1 MSGMLLL
8 LASVGIAA
16 MQALPFGGLRGE
28 VRDAATG
35 QTLEGAMVAVVGD
48 LDRQVITDGSG
59 RYFLQ
64 RVEPGLRRVR
74 VTRLGHSTIE
84 IEVRVPDE
92 GVVSVDFLLQPE
104 PVRLPVVTAEADA
117 PAPPA
122 LNGEPVAETPGMAT
136 AMRALDQSVGLADL
150 NMIGQAQA
158 LEGPTWAKPSAAV
171 YVRAAGS
178 NLSLVT
184 IDGAPVFAPYNL
196 GGILDPIMP
205 PAIGSVA
212 SYHGGAPARVAG
224 GLSEVVEMDSRRNGG
239 RDLHARAF
247 VDLIAAGGGLDAPLG
262 DRGNFTFSGRLL
274 HGGATSPVVGQALDQ
289 AYGDALASAWFQ
301 TGAHDTVS
309 ATLFWNNESVVLSPT
324 EVAARQPGWGNI
336 AGSARYSGS
345 TPLGR
350 TRFTAAHGE
359 FRTHIPIRG
368 GVRTADG
375 LTQRTRLSLDFGRP
389 VGTATVGYG
398 AQYERYAVATRFG
411 GFPFSVG
418 SNLLEQGGNE
428 TLVAAYVDGAVPLRP
443 GLALSAGLR
452 GEAYGEGLQ
461 PTLSPRLAVWWAA
474 SDVLT
479 INASG
484 GRYNQLVA
492 GPDSSRSI
500 PLLANDGSTE
510 RIMAPSQFT
519 VATATH
525 VVLGFVWHKPGL
537 PVVSATGYWKSA
549 DGVPEAIGRT
559 LENAGVDIWVR
570 QSGRVVSVWGAY
582 SYDRAWPGVGG
593 DPEVLAG
600 RHFLRAG
607 GTIFMVADQ
616 VRFDAAIAYGTGLE
630 FSVIPGVPLGSAAG
644 DAPLPGGGL
653 PVPPPPSGPGRKS
666 PAASIR
672 RSVAPSNSSIDNSY
686 LRLNLQA
693 TADIRTSFF
702 GRQAMF
708 RPYIRVINAL
718 DRSDALFYQL
728 DPDSGLVPKAVG
740 SVPMI
745 PVLGIEWS
753 M

>member
-262 DRGNFTFSGRLL
+262 DRGNFTFSGRL
-274 HGGATSPVVGQALDQ
+274 
-289 AYGDALASAWFQ
+289 
-301 TGAHDTVS
+301 
-309 ATLFWNNESVVLSPT
+309 
-324 EVAARQPGWGNI
+324 R
-336 AGSARYSGS
+336 
-345 TPLGR
+345 
-350 TRFTAAHGE
+350 
-359 FRTHIPIRG
+359 
-368 GVRTADG
+368 
-375 LTQRTRLSLDFGRP
+375 
-389 VGTATVGYG
+389 
-398 AQYERYAVATRFG
+398 
-411 GFPFSVG
+411 
-418 SNLLEQGGNE
+418 
-428 TLVAAYVDGAVPLRP
+428 
-443 GLALSAGLR
+443 
-452 GEAYGEGLQ
+452 
-461 PTLSPRLAVWWAA
+461 
-474 SDVLT
+474 
-479 INASG
+479 
-484 GRYNQLVA
+484 
-492 GPDSSRSI
+492 
-500 PLLANDGSTE
+500 
-510 RIMAPSQFT
+510 
-519 VATATH
+519 
-525 VVLGFVWHKPGL
+525 
-537 PVVSATGYWKSA
+537 
-549 DGVPEAIGRT
+549 
-559 LENAGVDIWVR
+559 
-570 QSGRVVSVWGAY
+570 
-582 SYDRAWPGVGG
+582 
-593 DPEVLAG
+593 
-600 RHFLRAG
+600 
-607 GTIFMVADQ
+607 
-616 VRFDAAIAYGTGLE
+616 
-630 FSVIPGVPLGSAAG
+630 
-644 DAPLPGGGL
+644 
-653 PVPPPPSGPGRKS
+653 
-666 PAASIR
+666 
-672 RSVAPSNSSIDNSY
+672 
-686 LRLNLQA
+686 
-693 TADIRTSFF
+693 
-702 GRQAMF
+702 
-708 RPYIRVINAL
+708 
-718 DRSDALFYQL
+718 
-728 DPDSGLVPKAVG
+728 
-740 SVPMI
+740 
-745 PVLGIEWS
+745 
-753 M
+753 